1 MKQGVISI
9 ITSAYNAEATLEN
22 AVKSVLAQ
30 TWNDFEYLLVDH
42 GSTDSTKDIIN
53 SFAQKDHRIRPLYI
67 KKNTGCIGKA
77 LNFALEQAVGEYVCF
92 LDADDWLEPEYMES
106 LYTSA
111 EAVHADVSICGF
123 RIVDQHKE
131 ELSFYMYDA
140 FSDHNIIQTRQEWK
154 DFYLKSM
161 QKQHTLALTLV
172 DVWWNKLY
180 RREFL
185 NKHKLKFYET
195 TDVYN
200 DSHFNY
206 DVFSLYPKAVIINQ
220 MYYVYYRQ
228 ENATIF
234 HYRLGGYIGR
244 MEYVQRWNHLLKDLP
259 VDRAFYINSFFCA
272 FYWINTANANIDEKI
287 QELCSWITHPV
298 FLEYYTSKKIYAV
311 VTFELEFT
319 LRLLMN
325 DNEILLCGKITDY
338 LRKYYQIVQTNLFNS
353 DNLDAVLDI
362 IFEEDNIFSLGA
374 QWLAD
379 YVLS

>member
-1 MKQGVISI
+1 MKTGTISI

-22 AVKSVLAQ
+22 TVKSVLAQ
-30 TWNDFEYLLVDH
+30 TWNHFEYLLVDH
-42 GSTDSTKDIIN
+42 GSTDHTKDIID
-53 SFAQKDHRIRPLYI
+53 SFAAKDGRIRPIYI
-67 KKNTGCIGKA
+67 QKNTGCIGKA
-77 LNFALEQAVGEYVCF
+77 LNYALGQAEGEYVCF

-111 EAVHADVSICGF
+111 EAAHADVSICGF
-123 RIVDQHKE
+123 RIVDQHKD
-131 ELSFYMYDA
+131 ELSLYMYDA
-140 FSDHNIIQTRQEWK
+140 FSDNNIIQTQQEWR

-206 DVFSLYPKAVIINQ
+206 DVFSLAPKAVIINR

-234 HYRLGGYIGR
+234 HYRLGGYNGR
-244 MEYVQRWNHLLKDLP
+244 MEYVQRWNDLTKDLP

-272 FYWINTANANIDEKI
+272 FHCINTADAKIDEKI
-287 QELCSWITHPV
+287 KELNSWITHPV
-298 FLEYYTSKKIYAV
+298 FVKYYTSKKTYV
-311 VTFELEFT
+311 SVTFALEFT
-319 LRLLMN
+319 LRLIMN
-325 DNEILLCGKITDY
+325 DDENLPCEEGTDY
-338 LRKYYQIVQTNLFNS
+338 LRKYYRIVQKNLFDS

-374 QWLAD
+374 HWLAD